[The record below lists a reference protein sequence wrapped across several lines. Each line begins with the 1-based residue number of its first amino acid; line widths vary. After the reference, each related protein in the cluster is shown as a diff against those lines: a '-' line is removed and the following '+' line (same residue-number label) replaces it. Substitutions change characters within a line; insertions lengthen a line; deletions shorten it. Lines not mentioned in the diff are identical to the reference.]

1 MFKHLSLTFRSFLRP
16 RYILRVN
23 TYSSEHVRPSPAPP
37 PTQPLSPSE
46 LPLSPPLPFPRC
58 NLAHASVQPLPATQR
73 PLPSACLLP
82 RSRCTWNTVLFIFS
96 VSVLKFG
103 GCLLFGPASPSGRS
117 RYVLLSSC
125 SDRSRGQLS
134 RLGSHRRSSFTGCQV
149 EQIRPLLG
157 FCDTTL
163 DALSAT

>member
-16 RYILRVN
+16 RSILRVN

-82 RSRCTWNTVLFIFS
+82 RSRCTWDTVLFIFS
-96 VSVLKFG
+96 VSVPEVWWMSLVWTCISIWAKSLCAVVVMFG
-103 GCLLFGPASPSGRS
+103 SKQRPAVPSGESQEEFIHWVSS
-117 RYVLLSSC
+117 RTNPATIRVL
-125 SDRSRGQLS
+125 
-134 RLGSHRRSSFTGCQV
+134 
-149 EQIRPLLG
+149 
-157 FCDTTL
+157 
-163 DALSAT
+163 